1 MKRILFIINPIAGGS
16 RKEVVLAAIG
26 HLIDTEKYSVSLE
39 FTAYPGHATELAA
52 AAVEHGADIVV
63 AVGGDGSVNEVAKAL
78 VGTPVALGII
88 PCGSGN
94 GLARHLHIP
103 VHLTGA
109 LRIINSGFTTSIDTG
124 RMNGLPFFCTCGVG
138 YDAKVCHEYTRA
150 GTRGFITY
158 VEKSLANY
166 LDYEPRFYRITI
178 GETEI
183 IRKALMVTCA
193 NANQWGNNFHV
204 APSASLK
211 DGLFDLVV
219 VHPIDLLSALP
230 MPAQILGYHFDRNSR
245 VETFRCPKA
254 QVVCFQSGDQ
264 EAHYDGEPV
273 LTGPELSLEILP
285 ASLKVV
291 ISKSKLKSI

>member
-1 MKRILFIINPIAGGS
+1 MKKILFIINPIAGGS
-16 RKEVVLAAIG
+16 GKEKVLAAIG
-26 HLIDTEKYSVSLE
+26 HLIDTEKYSVSID
-39 FTAYPGHATELAA
+39 FTAYAGHATELAA
-52 AAVEHGADIVV
+52 SAVKRGVDIVV

-78 VGTPVALGII
+78 VGTSTALGII

-124 RMNGLPFFCTCGVG
+124 KMNGNPFFCTCGVG
-138 YDAKVCHEYTRA
+138 YDAKVCHEYSKA
-150 GTRGFITY
+150 GTRGLITY
-158 VEKSLANY
+158 VGQSVLNY
-166 LDYEPRFYRITI
+166 LNYSPHFYRIKI
-178 GETEI
+178 GDKEI

-204 APSASLK
+204 APAASLK

-219 VHPIDLLSALP
+219 VHPIDFLSAIP

-245 VETFRCPKA
+245 VETFRCSKA
-254 QVVCFQSGDQ
+254 QIVCFQREEQ
-264 EAHYDGEPV
+264 EVHYDGEP
-273 LTGPELSLEILP
+273 TMSGPELTVEMLP

-291 ISKSKLKSI
+291 ISKSKDRSI